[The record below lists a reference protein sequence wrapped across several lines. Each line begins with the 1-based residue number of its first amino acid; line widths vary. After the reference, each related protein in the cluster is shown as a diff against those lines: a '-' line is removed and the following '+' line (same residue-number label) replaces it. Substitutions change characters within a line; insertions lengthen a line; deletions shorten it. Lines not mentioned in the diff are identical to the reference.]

1 MAITKESRE
10 PTSSNRLEHMWIL
23 GFVFS
28 LSLLI
33 VPNAAAGQME
43 LHAAVQAGS
52 VTARIEFLGGAMGD
66 RMKVFLR
73 NRTAEPLFLS
83 LTEGTVFVPKGGDV
97 QRLAALRLKGKLT
110 AKGTY
115 QRVQIIELADANEQ
129 GFLIEVVC
137 IDYHKNSPPPGQ
149 PFAISAVDLRCQ
161 RILSVRGDLTLW
173 AYQSAIWMDRAGVPA
188 EKLQATF
195 KVPSV
200 DIQAAKDLLVQAEQ
214 MGVASLEKLEVS
226 AAARTTAQGVFS
238 ADPVVRVEAY
248 SKIQSLSAADR
259 AKLDIILNL
268 NLPGGGRL
276 PASDELQAG
285 STLESLLPSGVEL
298 PVLEIPESVDELLA
312 TIESIRRFSES
323 TQASGSREE
332 IRKRIVTVLRLAPHL
347 AGLRARLP
355 IVRIAAAQGIANFQH
370 PIAVEAL
377 LVALSDD
384 DHRVRTAASAG
395 LEKLT
400 KQTFGENKEAWI
412 QWWRVSHTSFH
423 IEINEND

>member
-1 MAITKESRE
+1 
-10 PTSSNRLEHMWIL
+10 
-23 GFVFS
+23 
-28 LSLLI
+28 
-33 VPNAAAGQME
+33 
-43 LHAAVQAGS
+43 
-52 VTARIEFLGGAMGD
+52 
-66 RMKVFLR
+66 
-73 NRTAEPLFLS
+73 
-83 LTEGTVFVPKGGDV
+83 
-97 QRLAALRLKGKLT
+97 
-110 AKGTY
+110 
-115 QRVQIIELADANEQ
+115 
-129 GFLIEVVC
+129 
-137 IDYHKNSPPPGQ
+137 
-149 PFAISAVDLRCQ
+149 
-161 RILSVRGDLTLW
+161 
-173 AYQSAIWMDRAGVPA
+173 MDRAGVPA